1 MFIRFALILS
11 IFASAPLTAQP
22 TLTPPAEAP
31 KEDIVRVALDTE
43 AGRIVIAVDRG
54 HAPVTAKNFLRYVDA
69 KRLDGINFY
78 RAMRLWEGTGLV
90 QGGVRDG
97 AKLFPPI
104 AHEPTSQTGLRHEDG
119 TISMARAEPGT
130 ARCDFFIT
138 VGKIDGFN
146 AGTKDGDGLGFAA
159 FGRVVEGMDVV
170 RKLLA
175 APTSPTKGA
184 ELGMQGQLLDNPVKI
199 MKATRVDR

>member
-1 MFIRFALILS
+1 MISRIVLAALI
-11 IFASAPLTAQP
+11 AATPAPLFAQP
-22 TLTPPAEAP
+22 SPPVAP
-31 KEDIVRVALDTE
+31 QAAKEDLVRVALDTE

-54 HAPVTAKNFLRYVDA
+54 HAPITAKNFLRYVDA
-69 KRLDGINFY
+69 KRLDGITFY
-78 RAMRLWEGTGLV
+78 RAMKLWEGTGLV

-119 TISMARAEPGT
+119 TISMARAEPGS

-138 VGKIDGFN
+138 VGKIDGFD
-146 AGTKDGDGLGFAA
+146 AGTKDGDGLGYAA
-159 FGRVVEGMDVV
+159 FGRVIEGMDVV

-184 ELGMQGQLLDNPVKI
+184 ELGMQGQLLEKPVKI
-199 MKATRVDR
+199 VKATRVE

>member
-1 MFIRFALILS
+1 MLTRFAILLS
-11 IFASAPLTAQP
+11 AFAAAPLLAQP
-22 TLTPPAEAP
+22 ASTAASEAP

-54 HAPVTAKNFLRYVDA
+54 HAPITAKNFLRYVDA
-69 KRLDGINFY
+69 KRLDGITFY
-78 RAMRLWEGTGLV
+78 RAMKLWEGTGLV

-97 AKLFPPI
+97 AKLFPPV

-119 TISMARAEPGT
+119 TISMARAEPGS

-184 ELGMQGQLLDNPVKI
+184 ALGMQGQLLETPVKI
-199 MKATRVDR
+199 VKATRVQ

>member
-1 MFIRFALILS
+1 MLIRFALILS
-11 IFASAPLTAQP
+11 AFAAAPLFAQAAP
-22 TLTPPAEAP
+22 ATSAEAP
-31 KEDIVRVALDTE
+31 KDDLVRVALDTE

-104 AHEPTSQTGLRHEDG
+104 AHEPTSQTGLRHEDA
-119 TISMARAEPGT
+119 TISMARAEPGS

-146 AGTKDGDGLGFAA
+146 AGTKDGDGLGYAA

-184 ELGMQGQLLDNPVKI
+184 ALGMQGQLLEKPVKI
-199 MKATRVDR
+199 VSAKRVD

>member
-1 MFIRFALILS
+1 MFTRIALVALL
-11 IFASAPLTAQP
+11 ASAPAPLLAQP
-22 TLTPPAEAP
+22 VTAAASEAP
-31 KEDIVRVALDTE
+31 KDDLVRVALDTE
-43 AGRIVIAVDRG
+43 AGRIVIAVDRR
-54 HAPVTAKNFLRYVDA
+54 HAPITAKNFLRYVDA
-69 KRLDGINFY
+69 KRLDGITFY
-78 RAMRLWEGTGLV
+78 RAMKLWEGTGLV

-119 TISMARAEPGT
+119 TISMARAEPGS

-159 FGRVVEGMDVV
+159 FGRVVEGMDVL

-184 ELGMQGQLLDNPVKI
+184 ELGMQGQLLEKPVKI
-199 MKATRVDR
+199 VKAARVE

>member
-1 MFIRFALILS
+1 MFARFALLLS
-11 IFASAPLTAQP
+11 IFASAPLSAQP
-22 TLTPPAEAP
+22 TPTVSAEAP

-54 HAPVTAKNFLRYVDA
+54 HAPITAKNFLRYVDA
-69 KRLDGINFY
+69 KRLDGITFY
-78 RAMRLWEGTGLV
+78 RAMKLWEGTGLV

-104 AHEPTSQTGLRHEDG
+104 AHEPTSKTGLRHNDG
-119 TISMARAEPGT
+119 TISMARAEPGS

-146 AGTKDGDGLGFAA
+146 AGTKDGDGLGYAA

-170 RKLLA
+170 RSLLA

-184 ELGMQGQLLDNPVKI
+184 ELGMHGQILEKPVKI
-199 MKATRVDR
+199 VKAARVTR

>member
-1 MFIRFALILS
+1 MMIRFALVLS
-11 IFASAPLTAQP
+11 ALAAAPLAAQP
-22 TLTPPAEAP
+22 ASPPRAEAP
-31 KEDIVRVALDTE
+31 KDDLVRVALDTE
-43 AGRIVIAVDRG
+43 MGRMVIAVDRG
-54 HAPVTAKNFLRYVDA
+54 HAPITAKNFLRYVDA

-119 TISMARAEPGT
+119 TISMARAEPGS

-184 ELGMQGQLLDNPVKI
+184 ELGMQGQLLEKPVKVV
-199 MKATRVDR
+199 KATRLE